1 MRSLKSPRLTAG
13 MAKLE
18 EHTMSHLFTGRL
30 VGLLC
35 DDCSEPLVGATVRL
49 VRSTSSTISSDAA
62 ADPKQTAVVLDE
74 SAADARAEDLL
85 GEAVIGADGQFRV
98 ELAKRYDGEA
108 FDVDVFC
115 GTMTGHRVPPKPL
128 SFTLTT
134 LAPQWRPVEGGFV
147 AAWSYDI
154 PHRIWCGLRGRLG
167 WWSICGHLRVCDS
180 TIGVPGVKVSAFDVD
195 WLQDDPLGS
204 AVTDASGHF
213 RIDYTADAFTRTP
226 WSPFVN
232 VELVAG
238 PDVYFRVD
246 GPTGVLLHEPRSR
259 GRQPDRENVGP
270 CFCVDL
276 CVKDVPGDTDQ
287 PYPWFDHIG
296 GYKTLTGFDSAP
308 GGTGRTLG
316 DNRAFYA
323 GLRLNGVLGRLFG
336 GQPAEYRFEF
346 DDGAGWQPVRPAQ
359 MTAVQ
364 IGTWQ
369 RLTGSFPPVE
379 TKRVVVLGANG
390 PDEVAVAPDADGWV
404 AVPQDN
410 SLTTG
415 LFVPNNNLLGLN
427 SASISAQ
434 THHLAGIVA
443 GQSTAPAGLA
453 ADEYLALRMVLRVAG
468 QPATQVQAGIAE
480 RVALANTTYDQVQKH
495 GSWVPTRV
503 DGQLGV
509 ISLDIQE
516 LIGHGC
522 ARITNALH
530 VNYTAAHP
538 NLGGMSLT
546 ITGPGGPYHYPLPPI
561 APDFFGT
568 VDNLL
573 DSASNPVPVASLP
586 KCSYLLQGS
595 IDLLL
600 TTGDS
605 VPLPITDQIAFTTQ

>member
-1 MRSLKSPRLTAG
+1 
-13 MAKLE
+13 
-18 EHTMSHLFTGRL
+18 
-30 VGLLC
+30 
-35 DDCSEPLVGATVRL
+35 
-49 VRSTSSTISSDAA
+49 
-62 ADPKQTAVVLDE
+62 
-74 SAADARAEDLL
+74 
-85 GEAVIGADGQFRV
+85 
-98 ELAKRYDGEA
+98 
-108 FDVDVFC
+108 
-115 GTMTGHRVPPKPL
+115 MTGHKVAPKPL

-134 LAPQWRPVEGGFV
+134 LAPQWRQVEDGFE
-147 AAWSYDI
+147 AAWSYEI

-167 WWSICGHLRVCDS
+167 WWSICGHVTVCE
-180 TIGVPGVKVSAFDVD
+180 TKIAVPGVKVSAFDRD

-213 RIDYTADAFTRTP
+213 RIDYTADAFARTP
-226 WSPFVN
+226 WTPWIN
-232 VELVAG
+232 IEMVAG

-246 GPTGVLLHEPRSR
+246 GPTGVLLQEPPSR
-259 GRQPDRENVGP
+259 GRQADRENVGP

-276 CVKDVPGDTDQ
+276 CVEDAPGGTDQ

-296 GYKTLTGFDSAP
+296 GYKTVTGFDSAP

-323 GLRLNGVLGRLFG
+323 GLRLNGVLGRQFS

-346 DDGAGWQPVRPAQ
+346 DSGAGWQPVRPAQ
-359 MTAVQ
+359 MVAMQ

-379 TKRVVVLGANG
+379 TKSVVVLGANG
-390 PDEVAVAPDADGWV
+390 PDQIAVVPDADGWV

-415 LFVPNNNLLGLN
+415 LFVPNNNLIGLD
-427 SASISAQ
+427 SSTISAQ
-434 THHLAGIVA
+434 THNLSGIVA

-453 ADEYLALRMVLRVAG
+453 ADEYVALRMVLRVAG

-480 RVALANTTYDQVQKH
+480 RVALANTTYNQVQKQ
-495 GSWVPTRV
+495 GSWVPARV
-503 DGQLGV
+503 DNQLGV
-509 ISLDIQE
+509 VSVDIQE

-546 ITGPGGPYHYPLPPI
+546 ITGPGGPYHYALPPI
-561 APDFFGT
+561 AQDFFGS
-568 VDNLL
+568 VSSLL
-573 DSASNPVPVASLP
+573 DSANNPVTVASLP
-586 KCSYLLQGS
+586 KCSYILTGS
-595 IDLLL
+595 IGLLL
-600 TTGDS
+600 TTGDES
-605 VPLPITDQIAFTTQ
+605 PVVSQIACSTE